1 MFYVLRALDTNN
13 VIAKRKNQ
21 CQSTLIGYKDYKKRA
36 SKAASITSL
45 SCLPE
50 IRLYLGGL
58 QAWQLCV
65 VKRDA
70 ILAVLYIGKARYYAE
85 PWRYRARIQRQL
97 RTRGRTLADWDE
109 GLALINWCNELAHP
123 TEADTRADVAC
134 VTAHAVRFLSG
145 VIYGPA
151 RKARLKEFVTM
162 LGV

>member
-1 MFYVLRALDTNN
+1 MPTDLD
-13 VIAKRKNQ
+13 
-21 CQSTLIGYKDYKKRA
+21 YKDYKKRA

-50 IRLYLGGL
+50 IRPYLRGL

-70 ILAVLYIGKARYYAE
+70 ILAVLHIGKARYYAE
-85 PWRYRARIQRQL
+85 PWRYWARIRRQL

-109 GLALINWCNELAHP
+109 GLVLINWCNELAHP
-123 TEADTRADVAC
+123 TEADTLADVAY
-134 VTAHAVRFLSG
+134 VAGYAVRFLAG

-151 RKARLKEFVTM
+151 RKAQLGRFVT
-162 LGV
+162 LPGV